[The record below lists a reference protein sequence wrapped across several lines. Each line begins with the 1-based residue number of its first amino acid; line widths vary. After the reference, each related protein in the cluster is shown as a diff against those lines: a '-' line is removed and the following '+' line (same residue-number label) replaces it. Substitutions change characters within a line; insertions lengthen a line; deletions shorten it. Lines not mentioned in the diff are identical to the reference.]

1 MTFCA
6 PDDPSWVL
14 HAQSMEIHP
23 ERGEGQAW
31 GAKLKVAGVP
41 VFYLPWVQFPIDS
54 RRKTGLLFPD
64 IGSDSRAASTLLNL
78 SISISRPT
86 MTRFTDPDTSKS
98 GVCFIRHKD
107 AGSATRWASGK

>member
-1 MTFCA
+1 
-6 PDDPSWVL
+6 
-14 HAQSMEIHP
+14 MEIHP

-31 GAKLKVAGVP
+31 GKLKVAGVP

-64 IGSDSRAASTLLNL
+64 IGSDSRGGIDITQPIYFNLAPNYDALYRPRYIEERGLL
-78 SISISRPT
+78 
-86 MTRFTDPDTSKS
+86 
-98 GVCFIRHKD
+98 IRHKD

>member
-1 MTFCA
+1 MGAAC
-6 PDDPSWVL
+6 PVDGD
-14 HAQSMEIHP
+14 HP

-64 IGSDSRAASTLLNL
+64 IGSDSRGGIDITQPIYFNL
-78 SISISRPT
+78 APNYDALYRP
-86 MTRFTDPDTSKS
+86 RYIEER
-98 GVCFIRHKD
+98 VCFIRHKD